1 MGLTLVKALRLIK
14 VRGENTQRQAQLEER
29 IIAPENDD
37 FVPFKGRASKTT
49 STKRTRTAASK
60 RFTSN
65 LTPGDLD
72 GKFRQDDDEE
82 DLSAVCVSLQSFN
95 FCAQQKVIARYR
107 VKNFRKN
114 KNWQPPPQSRVPNR
128 SVVEFS
134 SPYVHF
140 GYCCVGSA

>member
-1 MGLTLVKALRLIK
+1 MRLTLVKALRLIK

-37 FVPFKGRASKTT
+37 FIPAKGRASKPT
-49 STKRTRTAASK
+49 SAKRSRAAASR

-82 DLSAVCVSLQSFN
+82 DLSAVCAPLQLFDFARNRKSLPV
-95 FCAQQKVIARYR
+95 A
-107 VKNFRKN
+107 
-114 KNWQPPPQSRVPNR
+114 
-128 SVVEFS
+128 
-134 SPYVHF
+134 
-140 GYCCVGSA
+140 G